1 MEKSKKLPDHSKQ
14 TSKKVVMPVGPKP
27 KSVDV
32 GNNNPPMEKK
42 PANVNVGQSSPDV
55 KMNKAKSK
63 SGKNINQQTG
73 R

>member
-1 MEKSKKLPDHSKQ
+1 MEKSKNLPDHTAMK
-14 TSKKVVMPVGPKP
+14 SKKQMVPTITKP

-42 PANVNVGQSSPDV
+42 PANVNVGQVPTAV